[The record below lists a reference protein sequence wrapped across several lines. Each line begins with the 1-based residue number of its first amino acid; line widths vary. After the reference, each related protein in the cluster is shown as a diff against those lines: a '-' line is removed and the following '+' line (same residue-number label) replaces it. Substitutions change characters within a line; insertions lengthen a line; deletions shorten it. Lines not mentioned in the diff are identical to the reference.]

1 MLDVGSVVT
10 FRREHADIPNV
21 GQVIRVKELQ
31 YSDYKVEVRGRSGRT
46 IVLDSFQ
53 GSGGMIWP
61 NYTHADTY
69 IEGGWEALCEKK
81 LVDTYYFDAVKA
93 RKEDEK
99 NIASALMIE
108 AIRENRKKSM
118 YKEDVREE
126 NEPLHIRKI

>member
-21 GQVIRVKELQ
+21 GQVIRLKERKD
-31 YSDYKVEVRGRSGRT
+31 SDYKVEVRGRSGRT
-46 IVLDSFQ
+46 LVLESFQ

-69 IEGGWEALCEKK
+69 IEGGWEALCEKQ

-93 RKEDEK
+93 RAEDEK
-99 NIASALMIE
+99 K
-108 AIRENRKKSM
+108 RENRKKSM
-118 YKEDVREE
+118 FKEDHNAE
-126 NEPLHIRKI
+126 NGPLHIRKIP

>member
-10 FRREHADIPNV
+10 FRLPSADIPNV
-21 GQVIRVKELQ
+21 GQVIRLKELQ
-31 YSDYKVEVRGRSGRT
+31 DSDYKVEVRGRSGRT
-46 IVLDSFQ
+46 LVLESFQ

-93 RKEDEK
+93 RAEDEK
-99 NIASALMIE
+99 K
-108 AIRENRKKSM
+108 RENRKKSM
-118 YKEDVREE
+118 FKEDHNAE
-126 NEPLHIRKI
+126 NGPLHIRKIP